1 MNQNPDIPLPSEKV
15 APVQVSQLAGL
26 TPSAALESLIQQNI
40 DLSTRLNINL
50 RRVADMEN
58 AIKNL
63 GGQVQGF
70 EAQKEAFREEI
81 QVLHKRFQAQ
91 ESKLLTFRIDKEN
104 AEKSY
109 ATLVMNYKAFKEKF
123 DSEKSVNEGI
133 QLRYAKF
140 RFRIHNHIR
149 PMFKSLQADSQLL
162 PLVQK
167 ELGRFKKY
175 RERIQKVARPYIR
188 SLKFQLHTFKERCER
203 LEIKNTELGVKIE
216 ELLNHLRTR
225 KEAFESDQRKL
236 VAYHEDRYNE
246 NNAKLEAVGMDL
258 TAMAKR
264 LEESQANVARLRS
277 EKERA
282 EEEGVSLHNRTIAAE
297 RSLSEIESRYQGD
310 IQALQIRLNTFEQQW
325 QNALEK
331 LDFTSVQLEAAQRL
345 NGSLTEDLR
354 QEREQAEEFKARIR
368 HLKIQEVAQQSA
380 RNAEPLLAVNPTI
393 PQQIIEEVDVTPA
406 PVENLGIS
414 KIETLFAEIQ
424 SGDMGSGR
432 KDFEENT

>member
-1 MNQNPDIPLPSEKV
+1 MNQNPDIPIPSERV

-26 TPSAALESLIQQNI
+26 TQSAAIESLIQQNI

-58 AIKNL
+58 AIHNL

-91 ESKLLTFRIDKEN
+91 ESKLLSFRIDKEN

-109 ATLVMNYKAFKEKF
+109 ANLVMDHKAFKEKF
-123 DSEKSVNEGI
+123 DSEKLVNEGI

-140 RFRIHNHIR
+140 RFRIHNQIR
-149 PMFKSLQADSQLL
+149 PLFKSLQTDSALL

-188 SLKFQLHTFKERCER
+188 SLKFQLNTFKERCER
-203 LEIKNTELGVKIE
+203 LEVKNSELATKIE

-236 VAYHEDRYNE
+236 VAYHEDRFNE
-246 NNAKLEAVGMDL
+246 NNAKLEATQMDL
-258 TAMAKR
+258 ASMTKR
-264 LEESQANVARLRS
+264 FEEAQADIKRIKD
-277 EKERA
+277 EKEKV
-282 EEEGVSLHNRTIAAE
+282 EEDNVGLHNRTIAAE

-310 IQALQIRLNTFEQQW
+310 IQAIQARLATFEQQW
-325 QNALEK
+325 KDASEK
-331 LDFTSVQLEAAQRL
+331 LDLTTVQLEAAQRL
-345 NGSLTEDLR
+345 NNSLTEDLK
-354 QEREQAEEFKARIR
+354 QERDQAEEFKARIR
-368 HLKIQEVAQQSA
+368 QLKIQEVAQQSA
-380 RNAEPLLAVNPTI
+380 RHAEPLLAANPAI
-393 PQQIIEEVDVTPA
+393 PQQMVEEPTPVVST
-406 PVENLGIS
+406 PIENLGIS

-432 KDFEENT
+432 SE

>member
-1 MNQNPDIPLPSEKV
+1 MNQNPDIPIPSERV

-26 TPSAALESLIQQNI
+26 TPSAALESLISQNI

-70 EAQKEAFREEI
+70 ESQKEAFREEI

-109 ATLVMNYKAFKEKF
+109 AGLVMEYKAFKEKF
-123 DSEKSVNEGI
+123 DSEKSMNEGI

-140 RFRIHNHIR
+140 RFRIHNQIR
-149 PMFKSLQADSQLL
+149 PLFKSLQADSQLL

-175 RERIQKVARPYIR
+175 RERIQKIARPYIR
-188 SLKFQLHTFKERCER
+188 NLKFQLNTFKERCER
-203 LEIKNTELGVKIE
+203 LEVKNSELAVKIE

-236 VAYHEDRYNE
+236 VTYHEDRYNE
-246 NNAKLEAVGMDL
+246 NNAKLEAVRMDL
-258 TAMAKR
+258 TSMTKR
-264 LEESQANVARLRS
+264 FEEGQAEIARLKG
-277 EKERA
+277 EKDRI

-297 RSLSEIESRYQGD
+297 RSLGEIESRYQGD
-310 IQALQIRLNTFEQQW
+310 IQALQDRLGTFEQQW
-325 QNALEK
+325 KTASEK
-331 LDFTSVQLEAAQRL
+331 LDLTSVQLEAAQRL
-345 NGSLTEDLR
+345 NGSLAEDLR
-354 QEREQAEEFKARIR
+354 QEREQAEEFKSRIR
-368 HLKIQEVAQQSA
+368 QLKIQEVAQQSA
-380 RNAEPLLAVNPTI
+380 RHAEPLLAVNPSI
-393 PQQIIEEVDVTPA
+393 PQQIIEEVAVIST
-406 PVENLGIS
+406 PVENLGIT
-414 KIETLFAEIQ
+414 KIEALFAEIQ

-432 KDFEENT
+432 DDADKNS